1 MQPIAKDHET
11 QRRFDERPF
20 NSPLE
25 YGFRALFI
33 LNAADNRPMDL
44 QRIISY
50 DYLLVHTSDVKG
62 GPQSLHPAVP
72 HRGTELLVK
81 RSSIQ
86 AGLNFMLSRELIEV
100 VFSPEGIMYQS
111 SELTGRFVQLLT
123 SPYANDLAECA
134 KWVINQFS
142 DLSNDELAS
151 FMAQNVGRW
160 GSEFER
166 LTAIDLLDL

>member
-1 MQPIAKDHET
+1 MAENSEI

-33 LNAADNRPMDL
+33 LNAADNMAMDL
-44 QRIISY
+44 QRIVSY
-50 DYLLVHTSDVKG
+50 DYLLVHTNDVQG
-62 GPQSLHPAVP
+62 GPKSLHPAVP

-86 AGLNFMLSRELIEV
+86 AGLNLMLSRELIEV
-100 VFSPEGIMYQS
+100 VFSPEGILYKA

-123 SPYANDLAECA
+123 SPYAYELAECA
-134 KWVINQFS
+134 QWVTKQFS
-142 DLSNDELAS
+142 HLSNDELAS

-160 GSEFER
+160 GSEFDR